1 MLFVIHG
8 IDKPNN
14 QIRERLI
21 DKHRKYLDNSPLKI
35 LFSGPLVEDDSDKMI
50 GSLIILD
57 AANREEVDE
66 LIAREPMNKA
76 GLYESLNITRC
87 YQRKGSFID
96 MAN

>member
-1 MLFVIHG
+1 
-8 IDKPNN
+8 
-14 QIRERLI
+14 
-21 DKHRKYLDNSPLKI
+21 
-35 LFSGPLVEDDSDKMI
+35 MI

-57 AANREEVDE
+57 AATRKEVDE
-66 LIAREPMNKA
+66 LIAGEPMNKA